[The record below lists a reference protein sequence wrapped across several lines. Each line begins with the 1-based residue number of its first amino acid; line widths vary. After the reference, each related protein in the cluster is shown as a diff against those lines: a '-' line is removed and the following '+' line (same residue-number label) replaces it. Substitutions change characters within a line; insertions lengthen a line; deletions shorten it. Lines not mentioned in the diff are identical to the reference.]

1 MNAADQS
8 VQSNP
13 STQEELSG
21 RSSCEINR
29 LLKVSVERVEL
40 VYSLRHLKNYISK
53 YKLIT
58 NRVHVYT
65 RHNFLVFLFLRIKI
79 QT

>member
-40 VYSLRHLKNYISK
+40 VYSLRQK

>member
-40 VYSLRHLKNYISK
+40 VYSLRHLKN
-53 YKLIT
+53 
-58 NRVHVYT
+58 
-65 RHNFLVFLFLRIKI
+65 
-79 QT
+79 